1 MARPRDLADSTD
13 IEQALQRV
21 GELLAAA
28 RDPYTIVIIGGAAL
42 NLLVV
47 VSRATRDVDILAFAR
62 RRGARGWRLEPP
74 PNPIPEG
81 LAAAIRTV
89 GEDLGLVPTWLNT
102 GPALQWKQGLPR
114 GLSGRVKWRRFAG
127 LRVGVVGREDLIR
140 LKMYAAA
147 DDHPAGRHVR
157 DLVALDPTDAELQA
171 AARWVKTQDAGPQF
185 PDLVDAVIAHLRSS
199 RASRGQ

>member
-1 MARPRDLADSTD
+1 MAAPRDLADSAD

-28 RDPYTIVIIGGAAL
+28 RERYAIVIIGGAAL
-42 NLLVV
+42 NLLGV

-62 RRGARGWRLEPP
+62 RRGDRDWRLEAPP
-74 PNPIPEG
+74 DPIPER

-89 GEDLGLVPTWLNT
+89 GQDMGLAPNWLNT

-114 GLSGRVKWRRFAG
+114 GLAGRVKWRRFAA
-127 LRVGVVGREDLIR
+127 LRVGVVSRDDLIR
-140 LKMYAAA
+140 FKVYAAA

-185 PDLVDAVIAHLRSS
+185 PDLVDAVIAQLRSS
-199 RASRGQ
+199 RASGGR